1 MRGGGVTIGRGSRS
15 GIAGLGR
22 SAGGEAAG
30 WGEQEASAMA
40 ATTVAT
46 DMKVE
51 TEAEKGMKCCMVGG
65 KPSPA

>member
-1 MRGGGVTIGRGSRS
+1 
-15 GIAGLGR
+15 LGR